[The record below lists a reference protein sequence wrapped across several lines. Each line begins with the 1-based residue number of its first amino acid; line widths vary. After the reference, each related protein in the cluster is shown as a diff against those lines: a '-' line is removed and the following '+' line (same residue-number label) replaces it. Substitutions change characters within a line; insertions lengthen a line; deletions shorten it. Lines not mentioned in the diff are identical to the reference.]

1 VQGKENAAAA
11 EVTVQTEF
19 LNLLIYAQEHS
30 INIARAPM
38 TGHSN
43 VSGTD
48 DNQFLGRF
56 SRK

>member
-1 VQGKENAAAA
+1 VQGKENAAA
-11 EVTVQTEF
+11 EVTVQAEF
-19 LNLLIYAQEHS
+19 LNLLICAQEHS
-30 INIARAPM
+30 IARAPM

-48 DNQFLGRF
+48 DNQFLG

>member
-1 VQGKENAAAA
+1 VQGKENAAA
-11 EVTVQTEF
+11 EVTVQAEF

-48 DNQFLGRF
+48 DNQFLCRF